1 MIAPVIRSLFFL
13 FASILL
19 AMTGVAQAAEA
30 SKGYWKFYERAWVEL
45 PVAERHPG
53 YPVKLVVNGDQ
64 VTAFCRIPDPGHP
77 SKSLLEE
84 VHKWTWTSP
93 PAALVPG
100 EKFPFRIQVEVQRPV
115 NKLGNAQFNGGFDA
129 GFGFPKPVTSDQYRS
144 GGDTRKADGSRGN
157 IHLGEGGKHYDPG
170 TYTAESFIVVP
181 PKGAY
186 EVKEHPG
193 RISFRAG
200 GTYSF
205 GWNTRYEY
213 AWVDGTPPAERG
225 STGGTSGTA
234 AAPGSQ
240 SHDGAKDRGTAAP
253 GTKSGTDPGVAEPGG
268 GAVSGHAISVLRLIT
283 TKWPNSPTNYAKAA
297 QDLVFEVG
305 MGSNPRWGYGYAGAE
320 LANARTIRVEV
331 LGAPTKYAHYD
342 ANSFAGFVLHYATR
356 VGNGK
361 RVMLGIGM
369 LDRAR
374 WDGSILDQAGIGPPQ
389 STDFVDMGTHATYD
403 LELSRWAPS
412 DWNGKVVFAVG
423 LQNAGENN
431 VLSVRINPR

>member
-1 MIAPVIRSLFFL
+1 MVASAALNLLFL

-19 AMTGVAQAAEA
+19 ALTGVAQDAEA
-30 SKGYWKFYERAWVEL
+30 SNGYWKFYERVWVEPPL
-45 PVAERHPG
+45 ENRHPG
-53 YPVKLVVNGDQ
+53 YPVKLVPSGDQ
-64 VTAFCRIPDPGHP
+64 VTAFCRVPDPAHP
-77 SKSLLEE
+77 SLSLLEE

-93 PAALVPG
+93 PAVLVPG

-115 NKLGNAQFNGGFDA
+115 NKLGNAQFSGGFDA
-129 GFGFPKPVTSDQYRS
+129 GFGFPKPVGYDQYRQ

-157 IHLGEGGKHYDPG
+157 IHLGEFGRHYESG
-170 TYTAESFIVVP
+170 TYTAESFIVIP

-186 EVKEHPG
+186 ESKEYPG

-200 GTYSF
+200 GSYSF

-213 AWVDGTPPAERG
+213 AWVDGAPPVDRG
-225 STGGTSGTA
+225 SAAGAGGTT

-240 SHDGAKDRGTAAP
+240 SHDGTKDRGGAVP
-253 GTKSGTDPGVAEPGG
+253 GASGTDLGVTETGS
-268 GAVSGHAISVLRLIT
+268 GAVSGHALSVLRLIT

-297 QDLVFEVG
+297 RDLVFEVG
-305 MGSNPRWGYGYAGAE
+305 MGSHPRWGYGYAGIE
-320 LANARTIRVEV
+320 LANVRAISAEV
-331 LGAPTKYAHYD
+331 LSTPATYAHYD
-342 ANSFAGFVLHYATR
+342 ANSFAGFVLHYATS

-374 WDGSILDQAGIGPPQ
+374 WDGSILDQAGIVAP
-389 STDFVDMGTHATYD
+389 SSIEFVDIGIRTSYD
-403 LELSRWAPS
+403 LDLSRWAPS
-412 DWNGKVVFAVG
+412 NWNGKVVFAVG

-431 VLSVRINPR
+431 VLRVRIKPR